1 MGPTEFRHG
10 RRIGLD
16 ALFVRL
22 PGAPTHVIDTGL
34 DLTGEAPGRLHG
46 WFPTVKGDWLGVVEY
61 EIRYADGR
69 REQVQPVNQLVPAYA
84 LRPHGEGE
92 HGFSGTGS

>member
-1 MGPTEFRHG
+1 MYSAKFR
-10 RRIGLD
+10 RTTCAQIGLD

-34 DLTGEAPGRLHG
+34 DLTGEVPGRLHG
-46 WFPTVKGDWLGVVEY
+46 WFPTVKGDWLGAVDY

-69 REQVQPVNQLVPAYA
+69 R
-84 LRPHGEGE
+84 
-92 HGFSGTGS
+92 FSGTGS